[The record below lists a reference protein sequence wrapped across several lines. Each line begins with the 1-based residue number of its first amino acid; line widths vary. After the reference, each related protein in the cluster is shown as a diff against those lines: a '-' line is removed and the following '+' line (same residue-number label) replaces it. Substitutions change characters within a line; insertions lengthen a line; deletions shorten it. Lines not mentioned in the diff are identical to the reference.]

1 MSGKAEIARRR
12 VRPLRDST
20 LPASLSPKD
29 LLFPLQRKYVD
40 DHSQYKIAVTTR
52 QWGKS
57 TCTAGE
63 TVHDS
68 LIDPGTKWVTMSA
81 GERQSIEWLS
91 KAKEWVTAYKLVIE
105 DVAEDRGGL
114 AEGLLRSTDILL
126 NNGSRIIAIPANPQT
141 ARGYSANINLDEFAY
156 HEDPNAIWAAM
167 FPATTNKLAG
177 TFLDRF
183 RALVKGEDISRIQ
196 RILKLRVV
204 STFNG
209 RGNKFFELWDR
220 ARQNG
225 YSAHKVTIHDAIAD
239 GMPLDAARLRA
250 ALDDADAWAQ
260 EYECEPMDSST
271 VLLPYELIAQ
281 CESPEAT
288 SLVSPEFWRTKSDRR
303 LVGGLDFARKK
314 HLSVLWTDE
323 LLGDVSQ
330 AREVLEMQNMSTPDQ
345 IDLLRPRLQRI
356 QRLSVDYTGPGVG
369 MGDYL
374 VKEFGEYNPAKD
386 SFGKIELVTFTNA
399 VKVELFSKLRM
410 AFEQKRTRVPINRAI
425 REDLHSIHR
434 VVSGSGNVTYRAP
447 QTEDGHAD
455 RATAKALAERARQG
469 YAGPFAY
476 QAVAAQRPDIW
487 TQDRRITL

>member
-1 MSGKAEIARRR
+1 MTAAAKKK
-12 VRPLRDST
+12 VRPLRDSS
-20 LPASLSPKD
+20 LPVNLSPKD

-40 DHSQYKIAVTTR
+40 DRSQYKIAVTTR

-63 TVHDS
+63 TVHDA
-68 LIDPGTKWVTMSA
+68 ITDPGTKWVTMSA
-81 GERQSIEWLS
+81 GERQSLEWLA
-91 KAKEWVTAYKLVIE
+91 KAKEWVEAYKLAIS
-105 DVAEDRGGL
+105 DVAEDRGGM

-126 NNGSRIIAIPANPQT
+126 ANGSRIIAIPANPQT

-183 RALVKGEDISRIQ
+183 RAMIKGEDASAIQ
-196 RILKLRVV
+196 RVLKLRVV

-209 RGNKFFELWDR
+209 RGNKFFELWER
-220 ARQNG
+220 AAQNG

-239 GMPLDAARLRA
+239 GMPLDADKLRA

-260 EYECEPMDSST
+260 EYECEPMDVST
-271 VLLPYELIAQ
+271 VLLPYELIAK
-281 CESPEAT
+281 CESAEAT
-288 SLVSPEFWRTKSDRR
+288 AEVGPEFWLTAQPRQ

-330 AREVLEMQNMSTPDQ
+330 CREVLEMRDTSTPNQ
-345 IDLLRPRLQRI
+345 IELMRPRIARLQR
-356 QRLSVDYTGPGVG
+356 LAVDYTGPGVG

-374 VKEFGEYNPAKD
+374 VKEFGEYNPDKHL
-386 SFGKIELVTFTNA
+386 FGKIELVTFTSN
-399 VKVELFSKLRM
+399 VKNELFSKLRM
-410 AFEQKRTRVPINRAI
+410 AFEAGKTRVPISRAI
-425 REDLHSIHR
+425 REDLHSVHR
-434 VVSGSGNVTYRAP
+434 VVSPAGNITYRAA

-455 RATAKALAERARQG
+455 RATAKALAEHARRN
-469 YAGPFAY
+469 YSGPFVLRTVNAT
-476 QAVAAQRPDIW
+476 RPSIW
-487 TQDRRITL
+487 THERSISL